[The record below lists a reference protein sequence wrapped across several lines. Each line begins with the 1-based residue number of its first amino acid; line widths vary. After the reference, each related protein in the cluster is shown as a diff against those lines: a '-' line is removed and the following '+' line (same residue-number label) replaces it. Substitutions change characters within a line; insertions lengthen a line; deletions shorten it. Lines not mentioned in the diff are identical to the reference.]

1 MNPEVIALDK
11 YIKKEYPFV
20 VEVLGYGFENYRG
33 EANANLYISIEV
45 SSSHFCELFF
55 HEIVESKVNNHMS
68 SKLTPMIS
76 AVISEWSGKGDLSF
90 RFFPQDMG
98 KNYSVLNYLV

>member
-20 VEVLGYGFENYRG
+20 VEVLGYDITPFRG
-33 EANANLYISIEV
+33 DVNANLSINIEV

-55 HEIVESKVNNHMS
+55 HDIV
-68 SKLTPMIS
+68 
-76 AVISEWSGKGDLSF
+76 
-90 RFFPQDMG
+90 
-98 KNYSVLNYLV
+98 